1 MCQVVCQ
8 GLTISILETP
18 DMNLI
23 SQRSSVVE
31 QLFRKQQVGSSILPV
46 GSN

>member
-1 MCQVVCQ
+1 DFNSVC
-8 GLTISILETP
+8 
-18 DMNLI
+18 
-23 SQRSSVVE
+23 QRSSVVE